1 VLWNGHDNVT
11 SLDND
16 LRRLVGGWSNS
27 IGGYAS
33 PSFASEL
40 GLDRVGVVINA
51 DTPSETVI
59 ALPPGS
65 HGRQRARCLP
75 LSPVRGERGSE

>member
-1 VLWNGHDNVT
+1 VLWNGHDKVT

-16 LRRLVGGWSNS
+16 LRRVVGGWSNS

-40 GLDRVGVVINA
+40 VLDRVRGRDQSRHTLRNGHRA
-51 DTPSETVI
+51 TSWFARSPEGPLLAT
-59 ALPPGS
+59 LPPEG
-65 HGRQRARCLP
+65 
-75 LSPVRGERGSE
+75 